1 MITTEGTLH
10 VKRYMAGW
18 VPSIALSM
26 AFGVGESP
34 ESAGDTK
41 LQFEVGRSNIELTSY
56 DFIQD
61 KLVFKATLDE
71 GFDATLYEVALYSSD
86 ANAAAGEFGSRLI
99 TSFDSETETWMQ
111 ASNPA
116 TYSATNTITGQAPT
130 PCRVGAN
137 CVSIA
142 LSVNG
147 SSTVSQEAVVLN
159 FSGYSAA
166 DEFVFAFHCNNG
178 NASSIRYRFLTDA
191 SNYYDFTVPA
201 SSISTGFNLVRLLKG
216 AAVSTGAPNWG
227 SITRIEVT
235 PTAKN
240 IGDVVVNLEGIRVE
254 DMDTVSPGYVMVA
267 RSVLAV
273 PFDKVAGRIQEVEFP
288 LGVTVNGG

>member
-10 VKRYMAGW
+10 VKRYMAGF

-34 ESAGDTK
+34 EAAGDTK
-41 LQFEVGRSNIELTSY
+41 LQFEVGRSDIELTSY
-56 DFIQD
+56 DFIAD

-71 GFDATLYEVALYSSD
+71 GFDATLYEVALYSSEAD
-86 ANAAAGEFGSRLI
+86 VAAGEFGSRLL
-99 TSFDSETETWMQ
+99 TSFDSDTEVWMQ

-116 TYSATNTITGQAPT
+116 TYTTENTRI
-130 PCRVGAN
+130 GAN
-137 CVSIA
+137 
-142 LSVNG
+142 SVTVTLTTNG
-147 SSTVSQEAVVLN
+147 SSTVSQEGIVWD

-166 DEFVFAFHCNNG
+166 DEFVFAFYCDNG
-178 NASSIRYRFLTDA
+178 NAESIRYRFLTDA

-201 SSISTGFNLVRLLKG
+201 ASITTGFNLVRVLKG

-227 SITRIEVT
+227 SVTRLEVT
-235 PTAKN
+235 STAKN
-240 IGDVVVNLEGIRVE
+240 IGGVVINHEGIRIE

-267 RSVLAV
+267 RSLLAV
-273 PFDKVAGRIQEVEFP
+273 PFDKVAGRIQEIEFP